1 MPPIINGFT
10 TKLYSA
16 RFCQSMTL
24 LVSAHV
30 PMLRAIDLVERM
42 IGYYP
47 YEEALRT
54 IAAGILRGDTLSTTM
69 ARFPIFERK
78 MVALIRV
85 AEEVNKMDVVFNE
98 LSKQYTAEL
107 ESSVSLLSSLLE
119 PILIILVGIL
129 VGVILIAMYLPLFQL
144 STSFGG

>member
-47 YEEALRT
+47 YEEALRA
-54 IAAGILRGDTLSTTM
+54 IAAGILKGDTLSTTM